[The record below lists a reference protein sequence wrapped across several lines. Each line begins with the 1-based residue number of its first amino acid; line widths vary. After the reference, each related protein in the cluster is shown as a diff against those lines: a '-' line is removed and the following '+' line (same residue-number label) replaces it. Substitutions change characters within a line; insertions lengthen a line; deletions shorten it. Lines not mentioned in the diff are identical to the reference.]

1 MQRLLSHRCYNV
13 TIILILRRFYKESC
27 VLVSYCGTEWYGK
40 SKKVVK
46 SVAKA
51 KIIAVANQKGGVG
64 KTTTSVNLAACLAAK
79 EQKVLLVDCD
89 PQGNASSGYGIDK
102 SALATTIYQVI
113 INSTPVQEAIVKTEF
128 GVDVLPANIELAGAE
143 VELVAAI
150 SRETRLKRALEPVEQ
165 EYDYILID
173 CPPSLGLLTLN
184 SLAAADSVLMPIQ
197 CEFYALEGVS
207 QLMNTI
213 RLVRDNLNPALA
225 IEGVVMTMY
234 DSRTKL
240 AADVVAEVRKNFG
253 DIVYKTLIPR
263 TVRLSEA
270 PSYGQPILYYDKRS
284 KGAEVYMELAKEVL
298 KREKK

>member
-1 MQRLLSHRCYNV
+1 M
-13 TIILILRRFYKESC
+13 
-27 VLVSYCGTEWYGK
+27 
-40 SKKVVK
+40 
-46 SVAKA
+46 A

-79 EQKVLLVDCD
+79 QQKVLLVDCD
-89 PQGNASSGYGIDK
+89 PQGNASSGYGIEK
-102 SALATTIYQVI
+102 SALDQTIYQVLI
-113 INSTPVQEAIVKTEF
+113 DNVAVKTVIQPTEF
-128 GVDVLPANIELAGAE
+128 KVDVLPANIELAGAE

-150 SRETRLKRALEPVEQ
+150 SRETRLKRALDTVKAG
-165 EYDYILID
+165 YDYIIID

-213 RLVRDNLNPALA
+213 ELVRNNLNPSLE

-240 AADVVAEVRKNFG
+240 AEQVVAEVRENFG
-253 DIVYKTLIPR
+253 DVVYKTMIPR

-270 PSYGQPILYYDKRS
+270 PSYGQPIIYYDKRS
-284 KGAEVYMELAKEVL
+284 KGADVYRNLAEEVIARGK
-298 KREKK
+298 

>member
-1 MQRLLSHRCYNV
+1 M
-13 TIILILRRFYKESC
+13 
-27 VLVSYCGTEWYGK
+27 
-40 SKKVVK
+40 
-46 SVAKA
+46 A

-79 EQKVLLVDCD
+79 QQKVLLVDCD
-89 PQGNASSGYGIDK
+89 PQGNASSGYGIEK
-102 SALATTIYQVI
+102 SALDQTIYQVLI
-113 INSTPVQEAIVKTEF
+113 DNVAVKTVIQPTEF
-128 GVDVLPANIELAGAE
+128 KVDVLPANIELAGAE

-150 SRETRLKRALEPVEQ
+150 SRETRLKRGLDTVKAA
-165 EYDYILID
+165 YDYIIID

-213 RLVRDNLNPALA
+213 ELVRNNLNPSLE

-240 AADVVAEVRKNFG
+240 AEQVVAEVRENFG
-253 DIVYKTLIPR
+253 DVVYKTMIPR

-270 PSYGQPILYYDKRS
+270 PSYGQPIIYYDKRS
-284 KGAEVYMELAKEVL
+284 KGADVYRNLAEEVIARGK
-298 KREKK
+298 

>member
-1 MQRLLSHRCYNV
+1 M
-13 TIILILRRFYKESC
+13 
-27 VLVSYCGTEWYGK
+27 
-40 SKKVVK
+40 
-46 SVAKA
+46 A

-79 EQKVLLVDCD
+79 QQKVLLVDCD
-89 PQGNASSGYGIDK
+89 PQGNASSGYGIEK
-102 SALATTIYQVI
+102 SALDQTIYQVLI
-113 INSTPVQEAIVKTEF
+113 DNVAVKTVIQPTEF
-128 GVDVLPANIELAGAE
+128 KVDVLPANIELAGAE

-150 SRETRLKRALEPVEQ
+150 SRETRLKRALDTVKVA
-165 EYDYILID
+165 YDYIIID

-213 RLVRDNLNPALA
+213 ELVRNNLNPSLE

-240 AADVVAEVRKNFG
+240 AEQVVAEVRENFG
-253 DIVYKTLIPR
+253 DVVYKTMIPR

-270 PSYGQPILYYDKRS
+270 PSYGQPIIYYDKRS
-284 KGAEVYMELAKEVL
+284 KGADVYRNLAEEVIARGK
-298 KREKK
+298 

>member
-1 MQRLLSHRCYNV
+1 MEYV
-13 TIILILRRFYKESC
+13 
-27 VLVSYCGTEWYGK
+27 
-40 SKKVVK
+40 
-46 SVAKA
+46 A

-79 EQKVLLVDCD
+79 QQKVLLVDCD
-89 PQGNASSGYGIDK
+89 PQGNASSGYGIEK
-102 SALATTIYQVI
+102 SALDQTIYQVLI
-113 INSTPVQEAIVKTEF
+113 DNVAVKTVIQPTEF
-128 GVDVLPANIELAGAE
+128 KVDVLPANIELAGAE

-150 SRETRLKRALEPVEQ
+150 SRETRLKRALDTVKAA
-165 EYDYILID
+165 YDYIIID

-213 RLVRDNLNPALA
+213 ELVRNNLNPSLE

-240 AADVVAEVRKNFG
+240 AEQVVTEVRENFG
-253 DIVYKTLIPR
+253 DVVYKTMIPR

-270 PSYGQPILYYDKRS
+270 PSYGQPIIYYDKRS
-284 KGAEVYMELAKEVL
+284 KGADVYRNLAEEVIARGK
-298 KREKK
+298 

>member
-1 MQRLLSHRCYNV
+1 M
-13 TIILILRRFYKESC
+13 
-27 VLVSYCGTEWYGK
+27 
-40 SKKVVK
+40 
-46 SVAKA
+46 A

-79 EQKVLLVDCD
+79 QQKVLLVDCD
-89 PQGNASSGYGIDK
+89 PQGNASSGYGIEK
-102 SALATTIYQVI
+102 SALAQTIYQVLI
-113 INSTPVQEAIVKTEF
+113 DNVAVKTVIQPTEF
-128 GVDVLPANIELAGAE
+128 KVDVLPANIELAGAE

-150 SRETRLKRALEPVEQ
+150 SRENRLKRALDTVKAA
-165 EYDYILID
+165 YDYIIID

-213 RLVRDNLNPALA
+213 ELVRNNLNPSLE

-240 AADVVAEVRKNFG
+240 AEQVVAEVRENFG
-253 DIVYKTLIPR
+253 DVVYKTMIPR

-270 PSYGQPILYYDKRS
+270 PSYGQPIIYYDKRS
-284 KGAEVYMELAKEVL
+284 KGADVYRNLAEEVIARGK
-298 KREKK
+298 

>member
-1 MQRLLSHRCYNV
+1 M
-13 TIILILRRFYKESC
+13 
-27 VLVSYCGTEWYGK
+27 
-40 SKKVVK
+40 
-46 SVAKA
+46 A

-79 EQKVLLVDCD
+79 QQKVLLVDCD
-89 PQGNASSGYGIDK
+89 PQGNASSGYGIEK
-102 SALATTIYQVI
+102 SALDQTIYQVLI
-113 INSTPVQEAIVKTEF
+113 DNVAVKTVIQPTEF
-128 GVDVLPANIELAGAE
+128 KVDVLPANIELAGAE

-150 SRETRLKRALEPVEQ
+150 SRETRLKRALDTVKAA
-165 EYDYILID
+165 YDYIIID

-213 RLVRDNLNPALA
+213 ELVRNNLNPSLE

-240 AADVVAEVRKNFG
+240 AEQVVAEVRENFG
-253 DIVYKTLIPR
+253 DVVYKTMIPR

-270 PSYGQPILYYDKRS
+270 PSYGQPIIYYDKRS
-284 KGAEVYMELAKEVL
+284 KGADVYRKLAEEVIARGK
-298 KREKK
+298 